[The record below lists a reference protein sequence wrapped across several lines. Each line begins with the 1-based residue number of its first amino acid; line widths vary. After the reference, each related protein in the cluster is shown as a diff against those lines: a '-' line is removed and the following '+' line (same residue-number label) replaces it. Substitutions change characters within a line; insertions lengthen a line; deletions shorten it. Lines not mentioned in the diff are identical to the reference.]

1 MAATEPFLLDL
12 SNNKL
17 DALPPQLRTL
27 KPTDTSAII
36 VSLDGLDL
44 SRNQFTKILGGILLL
59 HNLKRLNLRSSQID
73 EVSPS
78 IGRRSH

>member
-12 SNNKL
+12 SNNEL
-17 DALPPQLRTL
+17 DAL
-27 KPTDTSAII
+27 KSTDTSAII
-36 VSLDGLDL
+36 LSLDL

-59 HNLKRLNLRSSQID
+59 HNLKRLNLGSSQID
-73 EVSPS
+73 EVNPS